1 MCRAHEECCT
11 NVESVVVKLEEDDTD
26 EDDARSL
33 LDRLRDVDRDESPV
47 PGKLLRKYIGYA
59 KKYVHPT

>member
-1 MCRAHEECCT
+1 MHRVSCSPVLIASCA
-11 NVESVVVKLEEDDTD
+11 VVKLEE
-26 EDDARSL
+26 EDDEEDARPL
-33 LDRLRDVDRDESPV
+33 LDRLRDVDRDESPI